1 MQKQLY
7 VVYTTGRYTRGSDI
21 SIEHYK
27 NINIIARKKLNTAK
41 ALKILDK
48 L

>member
-1 MQKQLY
+1 VQKQLY
-7 VVYTTGRYTRGSDI
+7 VVYTIGRYTRGSDI

-27 NINIIARKKLNTAK
+27 NIYIIARRKLNTAK

>member
-1 MQKQLY
+1 VQKQLY
-7 VVYTTGRYTRGSDI
+7 VVYTIGRYTRCFDI

-27 NINIIARKKLNTAK
+27 NFNIIARKKLDTAK